1 MSEEFAT
8 IFLALLV
15 ETTPFLLAG
24 VVLAVVAGP
33 WLQRTVAVAASRT
46 PGLGLIAGAS
56 AGMALPMCDC
66 GSRPLAHRMAA
77 AGQAHFAIAFL
88 VAAPIVNPIV
98 IITTWLAFRDVQLV
112 VLRLGLAVAVAIV
125 AALVIARLRGD
136 IARSLADGP
145 DLDASEPTAPWHQR
159 MPAEVLSDFV
169 ALFTWVALG
178 SAMAAA
184 LQVFVDDSFFTGRSG
199 LVVPILMMMALGFV
213 LSICSSVD
221 ALVIAGIGG
230 SMGTGPLL
238 GFLVFG
244 PIVNL
249 KSMPLYGR
257 LFSITAVGLLVLIAA
272 ELVFVAAT
280 VAELRGW

>member
-1 MSEEFAT
+1 MFDEFAT

-15 ETTPFLLAG
+15 ETTPFLLGG

-33 WLQRTVAVAASRT
+33 WLQRSLAVAASRT
-46 PGLGLIAGAS
+46 PGLGLIAGAG
-56 AGMALPMCDC
+56 AGLALPMCDC
-66 GSRPLAHRMAA
+66 GSRPLAQRMAL
-77 AGQAHFAIAFL
+77 AGQTHFAIAFL

-98 IITTWLAFRDVQLV
+98 IVTTWLAFRDASLV
-112 VLRLGLAVAVAIV
+112 VLRLGLAVLVAIV
-125 AALVIARLRGD
+125 TALVIARLSGD
-136 IARSLADGP
+136 VARQLVPSTDHAE
-145 DLDASEPTAPWHQR
+145 LDAAPWHR
-159 MPAEVLSDFV
+159 RLPAEVLSDFV
-169 ALFTWVALG
+169 GLFAWLVLG
-178 SAMAAA
+178 SALAAA
-184 LQVFVDDSFFTGRSG
+184 LQVFVDNSVFTDRAG

-221 ALVIAGIGG
+221 ALVVAGFAG
-230 SMGTGPLL
+230 SLGTGPLL

-257 LFSITAVGLLVLIAA
+257 LFSVATVGLLVLLSA

-280 VAELRGW
+280 VVELRGW